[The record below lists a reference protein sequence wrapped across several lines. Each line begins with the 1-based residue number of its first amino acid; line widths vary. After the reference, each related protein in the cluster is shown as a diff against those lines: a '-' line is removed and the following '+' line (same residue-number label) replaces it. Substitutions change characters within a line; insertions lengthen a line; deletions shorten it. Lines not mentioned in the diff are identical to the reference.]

1 MPIYMDMHEL
11 GGVTAEDLAMA
22 HLKDVMIQDKYGVK
36 YLTYWFDEA
45 AGRAF
50 CLVDAPS
57 KERANTV
64 HREAHGLVG
73 NEIIEVDETAVEEFL
88 GKISETAVA
97 SEHFSVS
104 QPPAETAFRTIL
116 FTDMESSTA
125 LTQRLG
131 DAGFMELLHTHNA
144 VIRDALKNHNGRE
157 VKHTGDGIMA
167 SFPSASSALG
177 CAVAIQRGVGA
188 AHTNPDSPLARSAG
202 EGPGVRVRIGLNAGE
217 PIAEED
223 DLFGTAVI
231 TAARITAKARGG
243 EILTSDTVR
252 QIVAGKDFLFSDH
265 GEVALRGFED
275 PVRLYEVRWREEG

>member
-73 NEIIEVDETAVEEFL
+73 NEIIEVNETAVEEFL
-88 GKISETAVA
+88 GKISETAAA

-104 QPPAETAFRTIL
+104 EPPAETAFRTIL

-167 SFPSASSALG
+167 SFVSVSGAVE
-177 CAVAIQRGVGA
+177 CAITIQRA
-188 AHTNPDSPLARSAG
+188 FNIQNEQDPDTPT
-202 EGPGVRVRIGLNAGE
+202 RVRIGLTAGE
-217 PIAEED
+217 PVVDHE
-223 DLFGTAVI
+223 DLFGAAVQL
-231 TAARITAKARGG
+231 ASRICDCAEPSGILVANVIR
-243 EILTSDTVR
+243 EICM
-252 QIVAGKDFLFSDH
+252 GKGFLFSDI
-265 GEVALRGFED
+265 GEVVPKGFED
-275 PVRLYEVRWREEG
+275 PVRLYEVRWRAEG